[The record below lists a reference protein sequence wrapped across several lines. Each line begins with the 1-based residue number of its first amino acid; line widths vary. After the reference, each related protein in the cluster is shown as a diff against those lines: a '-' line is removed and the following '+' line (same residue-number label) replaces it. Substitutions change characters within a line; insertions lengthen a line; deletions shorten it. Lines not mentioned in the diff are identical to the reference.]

1 LNLIIYRIM
10 QKYSE
15 STPKHAPPGAD
26 NASTPEMALL
36 LACARSCF
44 DPAASQAIRQLL
56 QAPIQWSQFL
66 ELTRRHGLLSYVKTA
81 LASQEDAVPDEIRA
95 TLRNGNRHFT
105 MHALLLTSELV
116 RLTQQLSESGI
127 KVIAYKGPALAQTLY
142 GNAGKRHFNDL
153 DLLIDEPDLPRVRET
168 LLSQGYRSR
177 LELEWEHS
185 FDRDDTRI
193 HVDIHW
199 AFVRQSLRFNLP
211 FDDVWQ
217 RRRMLTIGGKSIAT
231 LGYEDT
237 LIVQCINAAKDDW
250 VSLGQIFEI
259 GQMINAHDLD
269 WTVLS
274 EQARTVGCKRI
285 VLIGL
290 LLASQLFTAP
300 IPVSAT
306 EMLARDRS
314 VQPLSA
320 EIAGRLLATEV
331 SSGIMH
337 VDRLRARSRERLRER
352 LPHYLH
358 MLKRSLMPNEKDFEV
373 RRLPSLLFPLYFII
387 RPFRLTR
394 KHVSTIFHSGK
405 KDTGK
410 EPGATPR

>member
-10 QKYSE
+10 QKYLE
-15 STPKHAPPGAD
+15 STPKHAPPDAD
-26 NASTPEMALL
+26 NDSTPEMALF

-56 QAPIQWSQFL
+56 QSPIQWPHFL
-66 ELTRRHGLLSYVKTA
+66 DLSRRHGLLSYVKTA
-81 LASQEDAVPDEIRA
+81 LTSQKDAVPDEIRA

-116 RLTQQLSESGI
+116 RLTQHLTDTNI
-127 KVIAYKGPALAQTLY
+127 KVIAYKGPALAQILY

-153 DLLIDEPDLPRVRET
+153 DFLIDEPDLPRVRET

-217 RRRMLTIGGKSIAT
+217 RRQMLTIGGESITT
-231 LGYEDT
+231 LGNEDT

-250 VSLGQIFEI
+250 VSLAQIFEI
-259 GQMINAHDLD
+259 GQMISAYDLD
-269 WTVLS
+269 WKVLS
-274 EQARTVGCKRI
+274 EQAKRVGCRRL

-290 LLASQLFTAP
+290 SLASQLFSAP
-300 IPVSAT
+300 IPVSAS
-306 EMLARDRS
+306 EVLAIDKS
-314 VQPLSA
+314 VEQLGA
-320 EIAGRLLATEV
+320 EIVGRWILPPEAT
-331 SSGIMH
+331 SSKFMYL
-337 VDRLRARSRERLRER
+337 DRLRARSRERLRER
-352 LPHYLH
+352 LPYYLP
-358 MLKRSLMPNEKDFEV
+358 MLKYILTPTKNDFEV
-373 RRLPSLLFPLYFII
+373 LPLPRLLFPLYFII
-387 RPFRLTR
+387 RPIRLTR
-394 KHVSTIFHSGK
+394 KYASTNFHSGR
-405 KDTGK
+405 KDT
-410 EPGATPR
+410 

>member
-1 LNLIIYRIM
+1 M
-10 QKYSE
+10 QKHTE
-15 STPKHAPPGAD
+15 LARKHALLGAD
-26 NASTPEMALL
+26 NASTPEMALF

-56 QAPIQWSQFL
+56 QAPIQWSHFL
-66 ELTRRHGLLSYVKTA
+66 DLPRRHGLLSYAKTA

-95 TLRNGNRHFT
+95 TLRNDSLHFT
-105 MHALLLTSELV
+105 MRALLLTSELV
-116 RLTQQLSESGI
+116 RLTQPLSESGI

-153 DLLIDEPDLPRVRET
+153 DLFIDESDLPRVRET

-185 FDRDDTRI
+185 FARDDTGI
-193 HVDIHW
+193 HVDLHW
-199 AFVRQSLRFNLP
+199 AFAHQSLGFNLP

-217 RRRMLTIGGKSIAT
+217 RRRMLTIRGKSIAT
-231 LGYEDT
+231 LGNEDT

-250 VSLGQIFEI
+250 ASLGQIFEI
-259 GQMINAHDLD
+259 GQMISAYDLD

-274 EQARTVGCKRI
+274 EQAKTVGCKRI

-290 LLASQLFTAP
+290 SLASQLFTAP

-306 EMLARDRS
+306 EVLESDKS
-314 VQPLSA
+314 VQQLSA
-320 EIAGRLLATEV
+320 EIAGRLILPTEA
-331 SSGIMH
+331 SSEIMP

-352 LPHYLH
+352 LPHYLR
-358 MLKRSLMPNEKDFEV
+358 MLKHTLMPNEKDFEFLP
-373 RRLPSLLFPLYFII
+373 LPSLLFPLYFVI
-387 RPFRLTR
+387 RPIRLTR
-394 KHVSTIFHSGK
+394 KHASTIFHSGK
-405 KDTGK
+405 KDTGR
-410 EPGATPR
+410 ESGAISR